1 MKWQF
6 IVKTRIRIWAFST
19 LPVYKVLEWLN
30 LHAELPFYKLQE
42 LPFYK
47 DLILELPFY
56 KKGRG
61 DWVVGSVVGWLFSDK
76 KSGNP
81 KIHPEIQWF
90 ILIVFIKTVTCAMV
104 KTCFIVTGDGQK
116 SIRGSCVQG
125 KDGGMIMPHIQ
136 VPCFDHRPSSAS
148 LGPPCEA
155 PVARVRLR
163 SCSRR
168 APSRQGD
175 GWSNDLT
182 KWPHADGVDI
192 VREII
197 PNGFFFSF
205 GNCLYWL

>member
-1 MKWQF
+1 MQNCHF
-6 IVKTRIRIWAFST
+6 ISFKNCHFIRIWYWNCHFIKRDG
-19 LPVYKVLEWLN
+19 V
-30 LHAELPFYKLQE
+30 
-42 LPFYK
+42 
-47 DLILELPFY
+47 I
-56 KKGRG
+56 
-61 DWVVGSVVGWLFSDK
+61 GWLGQWLGGCSQIDK

-81 KIHPEIQWF
+81 NIHPEIQWF

-125 KDGGMIMPHIQ
+125 KDDGMIMPHIQ

-155 PVARVRLR
+155 PVACVRLR

-168 APSRQGD
+168 APSQQGD

-182 KWPHADGVDI
+182 KWPTEFLSRLGI
-192 VREII
+192 VSTDS
-197 PNGFFFSF
+197 NGPEGYLWEFLT
-205 GNCLYWL
+205 LYSHTNH